1 MSPPSTARSHLPPS
15 TVVENI
21 QGRWWR
27 SNAFDGRGDG
37 QWQGDGEA
45 TAAKMDLNGG
55 RWAAGR
61 DGGRRRLMTTM
72 DDSEAAVVEN

>member
-55 RWAAGR
+55 RWAAGQ
-61 DGGRRRLMTTM
+61 DGRRRLMTTM